1 MTLYSLYRVGENILS
16 AGFPVFVFPPFL
28 VTLPL
33 SLKNIL
39 CTEIVLVDCL
49 VVAFSFVYFLFV
61 LSIHSSNEVRE
72 ALEKTNEDE
81 FGHYTSSSKFLAA
94 WKRLRI
100 VNKSR
105 TFSYK
110 YFGFRRVIWKNIGLP
125 DV

>member
-1 MTLYSLYRVGENILS
+1 MALYSLYRVGENILL
-16 AGFPVFVFPPFL
+16 AGFPVFVFPPFFGHITSVAQKYSVYRDRFGRLLGSCVFFCIFPL
-28 VTLPL
+28 VLG
-33 SLKNIL
+33 
-39 CTEIVLVDCL
+39 
-49 VVAFSFVYFLFV
+49 
-61 LSIHSSNEVRE
+61 IHSSNEVRE

-94 WKRLRI
+94 WKHLRI

-110 YFGFRRVIWKNIGLP
+110 YSGFRRVIWKNIGLP